1 MIETLQFDDITLLIT
16 PINRDDGL
24 SRADAERRTVALLL
38 KSALGSDAALA
49 HRESGAPYIAGR
61 DTNITVSHCAT
72 HACIAVSDIRPV
84 GVDIEQQRQQLSR
97 VAPRVLSSEELA
109 AYSSPSLLLR
119 AWTLKEAL
127 YKAALTPGLDFRK
140 DIALPLPPESLAASV
155 AGRDYAVVAAIE
167 TADYT
172 LTLVAPTI
180 SNKLS

>member
-1 MIETLQFDDITLLIT
+1 MIDTLRFDDITLLIA
-16 PINRDDGL
+16 PIDRTDAL
-24 SRADAERRTVALLL
+24 SRADAERQTVDLLL
-38 KSALGSDAALA
+38 KSALGSDAELA

-72 HACIAVSDIRPV
+72 HACIAVSDVRPV

-97 VAPRVLSSEELA
+97 VAPRVLSHEELA
-109 AYSSPSLLLR
+109 AYSSPSMLLR

-140 DIALPLPPESLAASV
+140 DIVLPLPPESSAASV
-155 AGRDYAVVAAIE
+155 AGLDYAVVAAIE

-172 LTLVAPTI
+172 LTLVAPAI